1 MHAEP
6 AMPPIH
12 IPVFVVSL
20 PDCAERR
27 ETISKTLSNLGVEF
41 EFVDAVDGRQGLDSQ
56 YEDQIDRAGVR
67 RAGLIL
73 SDAEF
78 ACALSHLNIYRRIVS
93 GNIAYALVL
102 EDDAIPY
109 PKLVDFLDGDHYR
122 DAELTQL
129 YSSGLR
135 PYVRWGETKELW
147 GGGTYTSYILRL
159 KMIGAVAY
167 TVSYRAA
174 LHFVKHAVPVNTTAD
189 WPTCINAL
197 IAKQQVRVVCPSLVG
212 HPKSDLHTSLL
223 DQFSS
228 KEATR
233 KTYGKK
239 RYFLGVYIPPLRKIR
254 ESLVSGRF
262 FYKLLAKR
270 LP

>member
-1 MHAEP
+1 
-6 AMPPIH
+6 MPPIR

-73 SDAEF
+73 SDADF

-109 PKLVDFLDGDHYR
+109 PKLVDFLDGGHYR

-147 GGGTYTSYILRL
+147 GGGYIHVL
-159 KMIGAVAY
+159 Y
-167 TVSYRAA
+167 
-174 LHFVKHAVPVNTTAD
+174 
-189 WPTCINAL
+189 
-197 IAKQQVRVVCPSLVG
+197 PS
-212 HPKSDLHTSLL
+212 PENDLHRCLYGVV
-223 DQFSS
+223 SS
-228 KEATR
+228 CS
-233 KTYGKK
+233 
-239 RYFLGVYIPPLRKIR
+239 PLRQTCR
-254 ESLVSGRF
+254 SCEYDG
-262 FYKLLAKR
+262 
-270 LP
+270 